1 MADLIRSGAA
11 FLAGQLKAA
20 AGTDIEYQR
29 ATGGAPI
36 ELTATVGRS
45 MYEAQTES
53 GVIERYESRDYIV
66 LASDLTFT
74 PVRGDKIRE
83 VVAGV
88 TGVYEVASPRG
99 VPLTHPG
106 DAFNSSTRIHT
117 KKIN

>member
-1 MADLIRSGAA
+1 MADLLRTGAA

-20 AGTDIEYQR
+20 AGTTVEYQR
-29 ATGGAPI
+29 ATGGSPV
-36 ELTATVGRS
+36 ELTATIGRS
-45 MYEAQTES
+45 VFEAQSQS
-53 GVIERYESRDYIV
+53 GVIERHESRDY
-66 LASDLTFT
+66 LFTSADLTFE

-106 DAFNSSTRIHT
+106 DAFETTTRVHT
-117 KKIN
+117 KRIN